1 MVMDLKQAF
10 VYPYQDKDWIK
21 KCVYLLFSTIL
32 FPIAYGYVLRS
43 ARNAARNAPL
53 PEWDDIGGLLMDG
66 LRVLAL
72 LLGYSLPA
80 FIVIFGSMILG
91 MLGVFGGAAANS
103 SESAGVFALFSSGI
117 MLAGIG
123 LGIVVSLV
131 CSLFSGVAYVIL
143 LREDATLGECF
154 DFGRVFKIAM
164 GNIGTLVL
172 FVLFVAI
179 INIIFNIIG
188 EITVIGWIF
197 TVPYGMLVTAALT
210 AQLAHI
216 IAPSVLD

>member
-1 MVMDLKQAF
+1 MDLKQAC
-10 VYPYQDKDWIK
+10 VYPFQDKDWIK
-21 KCVYLLFSTIL
+21 KCLLLLVSTII
-32 FPIAYGYVLRS
+32 FPVAYGYILRT

-72 LLGYSLPA
+72 LFGYSLPA
-80 FIVIFGSMILG
+80 CIVIIGSVVLG
-91 MLGVFGGAAANS
+91 MCGVFGGAAANS
-103 SESAGVFALFSSGI
+103 SDSAGFFALFSSGI

-123 LGIVVSLV
+123 LGLVISLV

-154 DFGRVFKIAM
+154 DVGKVFKIAM

-172 FVLFVAI
+172 FVIFLMI
-179 INIIFNIIG
+179 ISLIFNLIG
-188 EITVIGWIF
+188 QITVIGWIF
-197 TVPYGMLVTAALT
+197 TMPYSMLVTAALT

-216 IAPSVLD
+216 IAPSAID